1 MKKVRKR
8 KAPKNVIGE
17 RVRLIRTKRKLTIV
31 DFVAILNEMGLEID
45 RTGVSRIEN
54 NQRNVYDYEI
64 LIIAEALEE
73 TTEFLLHGGSMEV

>member
-17 RVRLIRTKRKLTIV
+17 RVRLVRTKKKLTIV

>member
-17 RVRLIRTKRKLTIV
+17 RVRLVRTKKKLTIV
-31 DFVAILNEMGLEID
+31 DFVAILNEKGLEID

-73 TTEFLLHGGSMEV
+73 TTEFLLHGGTMEV

>member
-1 MKKVRKR
+1 MKNVRKR

-17 RVRLIRTKRKLTIV
+17 RVRLVRTKKKLTIV